1 MDFKAFIKEEK
12 EKRVVFAFGQM
23 NPLTSGHEK
32 LINSLMKE
40 AKSQGALHEV
50 VLTHSKDPKNNPLSP
65 TEKLAY
71 AKTVFPKTNIKLST
85 ANAPSML
92 HHLSKLHS
100 SGNKHITVFTD
111 SDRKDEY
118 EKLIKKYNG
127 VEGDHGHFN
136 FETIK
141 VMSSGDRN
149 PGVDGAE
156 GSSSSKMRKVAEEND
171 FKKFKSFAPIYMQE
185 NYVRQMFNDV
195 RKGMSLKE
203 HRDIRERYVD
213 GEIFNLGEMVQI
225 KGGGNGEIVSRG
237 ASYVT
242 IELNSGAHIKHWIKD
257 INEMDDSFKRTS
269 KPVLKETFS
278 SPETYRNKF
287 SEKKIPALCMTKS
300 QLEEMQ
306 GINKQISYQD
316 YTTKNFDMCPTATK
330 QINELIKR
338 TDVNPKFVLQ
348 AIQALDL
355 MFGIEKA
362 AVKGGFATQ
371 EMVHQYIM
379 KLSIAHD
386 TMNLLGI
393 TDQDMLYMEKHT
405 KTMSKLS
412 LHPDTS
418 FANEYGTHT
427 TVVSEP
433 GEIEETVYS
442 SDYKLTTSG
451 RKVRARRITTN
462 KRKVVNS
469 DLSTNSPYL
478 IGAPQMPKTLTQFKQ
493 TQTVQQQLAGINPP
507 VQEEVVQEEI
517 GGTPKDTFAGI
528 DAPIHDQG
536 FEGKPLGMVSFKNF
550 PSNSLKMKPE
560 VETEHEAEI
569 KSADAKAL
577 HSPAYPMMRKAKMME

>member
-40 AKSQGALHEV
+40 AKSQGAIHEV

-85 ANAPSML
+85 KNAPSML
-92 HHLSKLHS
+92 HHLSKLYS
-100 SGNKHITVFTD
+100 SGNKHVTVFTD
-111 SDRKDEY
+111 SNRKDEI
-118 EKLIKKYNG
+118 ENLINKYNG
-127 VEGDHGHFN
+127 VEGDHGNFN

-171 FKKFKSFAPIYMQE
+171 FKKFKELAPIYMQE
-185 NYVRQMFNDV
+185 SYVRQMFNDV
-195 RKGMSLKE
+195 RRGMSLKE

-225 KGGGNGEIVSRG
+225 KGGGTGEIVSCG

-242 IELNSGAHIKHWIKD
+242 VELNSGARVKHWIKD
-257 INEMDDSFKRTS
+257 ISEMDDSFKRSS
-269 KPVLKETFS
+269 KPALKENF
-278 SPETYRNKF
+278 PATYRNKF

-306 GINKQISYQD
+306 GTHKQISYQG
-316 YTTKNFDMCPTATK
+316 YTTKHFDMCPTATK
-330 QINELIKR
+330 QMGELVKR
-338 TDVNPKFVLQ
+338 TDLNPKFVLQ

-393 TDQDMLYMEKHT
+393 SDQDMLYMEKHT
-405 KTMSKLS
+405 KVMSKLS

-433 GEIEETVYS
+433 GEIEETAYS
-442 SDYKLTTSG
+442 SDYKITTSG

-462 KRKVVNS
+462 KRKEKQS
-469 DLSTNSPYL
+469 DLNSNGPYL
-478 IGAPQMPKTLTQFKQ
+478 IGAPPMSKTLSQFKQ
-493 TQTVQQQLAGINPP
+493 AQTVQQQLAGYNSP
-507 VQEEVVQEEI
+507 VEEEVVQEEI
-517 GGTPKDTFAGI
+517 GGTPKDTFTGI

-536 FEGKPLGMVSFKNF
+536 IEGKPLGMVSFKDF
-550 PSNSLKMKPE
+550 PSKSLKMKPE
-560 VETEHEAEI
+560 VEHEHEAEI
-569 KSADAKAL
+569 KSADAKTL
-577 HSPAYPMMRKAKMME
+577 YSPAYPMMRKAKMME